1 MPEYCGPS
9 GHPAVKS
16 AATLN
21 PGPCDRSRRLCDP
34 VNQTQPLKLCTSAR
48 GRDRRRKRDLA
59 PWCSVGCHHR
69 PQKRSWADAAT
80 SAQPSDT
87 LPAQARTRGATLAKT
102 SALPANNNP
111 RIVTGGYQIG
121 PILVTSGN
129 LGHLAS
135 IRLILFAYRA
145 TGLLEVEDRPGG
157 IVARIGARG

>member
-1 MPEYCGPS
+1 
-9 GHPAVKS
+9 
-16 AATLN
+16 
-21 PGPCDRSRRLCDP
+21 
-34 VNQTQPLKLCTSAR
+34 
-48 GRDRRRKRDLA
+48 
-59 PWCSVGCHHR
+59 
-69 PQKRSWADAAT
+69 
-80 SAQPSDT
+80 
-87 LPAQARTRGATLAKT
+87 LAKT

-157 IVARIGARG
+157 IVARIAAIVAAVGDIVFLANDEEACRWGWTVERRHGGLGRRYRHPWFDTLATCGLCRGLGITAEESACATCSGTSRVTVDQSLFPHDG